1 MHYDLPDV
9 LYCADMT
16 DIDFDNL
23 NHDRISAE
31 VRIRLAVRLERLLD
45 DLEPMLDPNHPANL
59 GELKPAMV
67 VAYLSAVKQLGSLY
81 QVQQRP
87 DTDSVPAGKVA
98 KMLEEARIVAAA
110 EAVEEYKRVRELE
123 SVDRV
128 EEARTALRRVLE
140 SRDSV

>member
-1 MHYDLPDV
+1 V
-9 LYCADMT
+9 T

-87 DTDSVPAGKVA
+87 DTDSVPASKVA
-98 KMLEEARIVAAA
+98 KMLEEARILAAA
-110 EAVEEYKRVRELE
+110 EAVEEYRRVRELE
-123 SVDRV
+123 SADKVTQ
-128 EEARTALRRVLE
+128 ARTAL
-140 SRDSV
+140 SRALAERDEV